1 MARNKFDVD
10 ESLETPFSFEHFK
23 RAGKYINKYKKEM
36 IVSFVLSI
44 LAATIALSGPLI
56 MQHVVDVVIPN
67 KDIPALAIWS
77 IVFLITIIISTVFSA
92 IRSRK
97 MTVVGQEIVYDMR
110 SDIFVHLQK
119 LPFQYYDNRPHG
131 KILIRVI
138 NYVNS
143 VSDIL
148 SNGIINVL
156 LEFINIIIIV
166 IFMFMLNVKLSFVV
180 ISGVPFFILML
191 VFIKDRQR
199 RSWQDVSNKNSNMN
213 AYLQESILGIEITQ
227 LYNREVGNKAVFD
240 DLSDGQSNSWMRA
253 VRFNALIP
261 FVVDN
266 LANIVAVLIY
276 AVGLLFVDIGDI
288 SLGVIFAM
296 GAYSSRFWAP
306 ILNLSNLYNAFINAV
321 TYLERIFETLDE
333 PVLVSDKEGAYE
345 LPEIQGEVE
354 FKDVTFGYEEGQVVL
369 EKVNFVAQQGQSI
382 ALVGPTGAGKSTI
395 INLLA
400 RFYDINAGEI
410 LIDGHNI
417 ADVTIESLR
426 TPMGIMMQ
434 EGFIFSGSIAD
445 NIRYGKLD
453 ATDEEIIRVA
463 KIVHAHEFISEMEK
477 GYDTL
482 VGENDALSQGQKQL
496 ISFARTLIADPK
508 ILILDEATASIDP
521 QTESLIQQGLNALL
535 KGRTSFIVAHRLST
549 IQNSD
554 QIFFI
559 ADKNIAERGNHKA
572 LMQAKGRYY
581 NMVMATNK
589 DDYK

>member
-1 MARNKFDVD
+1 MARNKFNVD

-23 RAGKYINKYKKEM
+23 RAGKYIKKYKKTM
-36 IVSFVLSI
+36 IFAFLLSI
-44 LAATIALSGPLI
+44 LAAVIALSGPLI
-56 MQHVVDVVIPN
+56 MQHVVDVIIPN
-67 KDIPALAIWS
+67 KDIIGLVIWS
-77 IVFLITIIISTVFSA
+77 FVFLGTLVISTLFSA
-92 IRSRK
+92 VRSRK
-97 MTVVGQEIVYDMR
+97 MTIVGQSIVYDIR
-110 SDIFVHLQK
+110 SDVFSHLQK

-166 IFMFMLNVKLSFVV
+166 IFMFTLNVKLSFV
-180 ISGVPFFILML
+180 ILSGVPFFILML
-191 VFIKDRQR
+191 FLIKDRQR

-227 LYNREVGNKAVFD
+227 LYNREVENKEVFD
-240 DLSDGQSNSWMRA
+240 NLADNQRDSWMRA
-253 VRFNALIP
+253 VHFNALVP

-266 LANIVAVLIY
+266 LANIVGVSIY
-276 AVGLLFVDIGDI
+276 AVGLLFIDLGDI

-296 GAYSSRFWAP
+296 SVYSSRFWAP
-306 ILNLSNLYNAFINAV
+306 ILNLSNLYNAFINAI

-333 PVLVSDKEGAYE
+333 PVLVENKEGAYE
-345 LPEIQGEVE
+345 LPEIEGRVE
-354 FKDVTFGYEEGQVVL
+354 FKDVSFGYEANQVVL
-369 EKVNFVAQQGQSI
+369 GQVNFKAMQGQSI

-395 INLLA
+395 INLLS
-400 RFYDINAGEI
+400 RFYDLNSGAI

-417 ADVTIESLR
+417 MDVTIESLR
-426 TPMGIMMQ
+426 SQMGIMMQ
-434 EGFIFSGSIAD
+434 EGYIFKGTIAD

-453 ATDEEIIRVA
+453 ATDEEIIKVA
-463 KIVHAHEFISEMEK
+463 KIVHAHDFISKMEK
-477 GYDTL
+477 GYETM
-482 VGENDALSQGQKQL
+482 VEENDSLSQGQKQL

-521 QTESLIQQGLNALL
+521 QTELLIQKGMKALL

-559 ADKNIAERGNHKA
+559 ADQNIAERGSHKD
-572 LMQAKGRYY
+572 LMNKKERYY
-581 NMVMATNK
+581 NMVMATSSEL
-589 DDYK
+589 

>member
-23 RAGKYINKYKKEM
+23 RAGKYIGKYKKQM
-36 IVSFVLSI
+36 LISFALSVF
-44 LAATIALSGPLI
+44 AAAIALSGPLI
-56 MQHVVDVVIPN
+56 MKHVVDVIIPN
-67 KDIPALAIWS
+67 KNIGGLVLWS
-77 IVFLITIIISTVFSA
+77 LLFLVTIVVSTIFSA

-97 MTVVGQEIVYDMR
+97 MTIVGQSIVYDIR
-110 SDIFVHLQK
+110 SDLFEHLQK

-166 IFMFMLNVKLSFVV
+166 IFMFSLNVKLSFV
-180 ISGVPFFILML
+180 ILSGVPFFILML
-191 VFIKDRQR
+191 FLIKDKQR

-227 LYNREVGNKAVFD
+227 LYNREVENKEVFD
-240 DLSDGQSNSWMRA
+240 DLADNQKDSWMKA

-276 AVGLLFVDIGDI
+276 AVGLLFIDIQDI

-296 GAYSSRFWAP
+296 GAYSSQFWAP

-333 PVLVSDKEGAYE
+333 PVLVEDKPDAYE
-345 LPEIQGEVE
+345 LPDIKGEVE
-354 FKDVTFGYEEGQVVL
+354 FKNVQFGYEANQIVL
-369 EKVNFVAQQGQSI
+369 DHVNFKAKQGESI

-395 INLLA
+395 INLIS
-400 RFYDINAGEI
+400 RFYDLNSGEV

-417 ADVTIESLR
+417 QDVTVESLR
-426 TPMGIMMQ
+426 SQMGIMMQ
-434 EGFIFSGSIAD
+434 EGYIFRGTISE

-453 ATDEEIIRVA
+453 ATDEEIRDVA
-463 KIVHAHEFISEMEK
+463 KVVHAHGFIMETDK
-477 GYDTL
+477 GYDTI
-482 VGENDALSQGQKQL
+482 VGESDSLSQGQKQL

-521 QTESLIQQGLNALL
+521 QTELLIQKGLNALL
-535 KGRTSFIVAHRLST
+535 DGRTSFIVAHRLST

-559 ADKNIAERGNHKA
+559 ADSNIAERGNHKE
-572 LMQAKGRYY
+572 LMKQKGRYY
-581 NMVMATNK
+581 NMVMATSTEI
-589 DDYK
+589 D